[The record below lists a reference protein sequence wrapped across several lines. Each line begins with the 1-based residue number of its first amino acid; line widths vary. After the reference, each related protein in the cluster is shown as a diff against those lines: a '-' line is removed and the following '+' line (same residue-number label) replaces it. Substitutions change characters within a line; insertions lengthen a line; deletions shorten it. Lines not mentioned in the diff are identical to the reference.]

1 MSRLTEVIIIVGIIA
16 CLILDLMI
24 WYQLGTI
31 PYKPTEKEVIKEK
44 LVTKEVEVP
53 NPCKD
58 FSIRI
63 EEIKQS
69 LTGLQAPKE
78 VEVPNPCKDFSTRI
92 EEIKQSLVDLQAS
105 TDNLSVAIK
114 EVQKKVN
121 YFEKKPTIIVDT
133 DGNITQ
139 TINQKK

>member
-1 MSRLTEVIIIVGIIA
+1 MSKITEIILIMGIIA

-24 WYQLGTI
+24 WYQLDTI
-31 PYKPTEKEVIKEK
+31 PYKPTEKEVIKEE

-58 FSIRI
+58 FSIHI
-63 EEIKQS
+63 EE
-69 LTGLQAPKE
+69 
-78 VEVPNPCKDFSTRI
+78 V
-92 EEIKQSLVDLQAS
+92 KQSLVDLQVS
-105 TDNLSVAIK
+105 TDNLNATLK
-114 EVQKKVN
+114 EVQTKVN